1 MGINF
6 KLISHEDRASQVSAA
21 RASLR
26 EIQSLEGAANTTIA
40 TGVEAMYRKVEQA
53 REQFRLLD
61 SAIALSEENLR
72 LRERGFEEG
81 QATSLDVNE
90 ARNALARSQTARAV
104 AAYDFVIGLAQLLQ
118 AAGQAHALP
127 EFIQQADIRLP
138 Q

>member
-1 MGINF
+1 
-6 KLISHEDRASQVSAA
+6 
-21 RASLR
+21 
-26 EIQSLEGAANTTIA
+26 
-40 TGVEAMYRKVEQA
+40 MYRKVEQA
-53 REQFRLLD
+53 REQFKLLD
-61 SAIALSEENLR
+61 STIALSEENLR